1 MKLKFVFEKKSIHLK
16 AMTKGY
22 ERLKYVHLHVQ
33 YQRKY
38 ISIGSSTYGNI
49 G

>member
-22 ERLKYVHLHVQ
+22 ERLKI
-33 YQRKY
+33 RSFTRT
-38 ISIGSSTYGNI
+38 ISKKIYFYRV
-49 G
+49 